1 MKASVNIFTNEEDL
15 AAGLAEE
22 IVRRIRA
29 AATSERKFSIALS
42 GGSTPV
48 LLYTFLGDEYSKSV
62 PWDFVSFFWGDERCV
77 PPESPDSNYGM
88 AMKYFLGKTGIP
100 HSNIHRIRG
109 EEEPS
114 EEAERYS
121 GEILQHLTL
130 RDNLPVFDLQ
140 LLGIGNDGHTASIFP
155 GYTGLF
161 SSGKICD
168 VAVQPETGQKR
179 ITLTGKVI
187 NNSEA
192 VVFLAQGK
200 TKATLISEIISDSP
214 GAEKYPAAHVKPL
227 YGSLDWYLDREAA
240 SELPEQIYPRHVIL

>member
-1 MKASVNIFTNEEDL
+1 MKASVNIFTKEEDL
-15 AAGLAEE
+15 ASALAEE
-22 IVRRIRA
+22 IIRRIRA

-48 LLYTFLGDEYSKSV
+48 LLYSLLGEEYSKSV
-62 PWDFVSFFWGDERCV
+62 PWDFVSVFWGDERCV
-77 PPESPDSNYGM
+77 PPDSPDSNYGM

-121 GEILQHLTL
+121 GEILQNLPL
-130 RDNLPVFDLQ
+130 RDGLPIFDLQ

-155 GYTGLF
+155 GYIDLF
-161 SSGKICD
+161 SSGKICE
-168 VAVQPETGQKR
+168 VTIQPETGQKR
-179 ITLTGKVI
+179 ITLAGKVL

-192 VVFLAQGK
+192 VVFLAQGRLK
-200 TKATLISEIISDSP
+200 STLISEIINDSP
-214 GAEKYPAAHVKPL
+214 GAEKYPAAHIKPV
-227 YGSLDWYLDREAA
+227 YGSLDWYIDRDAA
-240 SELPEQIYPRHVIL
+240 SELSEQI